1 MSDTTATTQ
10 TQSWMSFARKNLRE
24 QSLVEIRNGFAQAPH
39 YALGNIIED
48 LRRTPEG
55 APMLEVLMSL
65 TVTELRDLLTPPAAD
80 KPAKEKKVSTD
91 VKIENWSDAA
101 VKAAHAER
109 VMAFLTAKGLGEG
122 DFARG
127 FTPVELRKEQ
137 SVLGSEDQLRETMQT
152 LEAAGKVAFTGDTK
166 GKRYVVA
173 SLRVEADKAF
183 AAYKAAKAEAEAKK
197 AANKE
202 AGTAPKGGRK
212 AKAAPSA

>member
-65 TVTELRDLLTPPAAD
+65 TVTELRDLLTPPTAD

-109 VMAFLTAKGLGEG
+109 VLAFLQAGQMGEG

-127 FTPVELRKEQ
+127 FTPVQLRAKCD
-137 SVLGSEDQLRETMQT
+137 GTEDQLRDTMKV
-152 LEAAGKVAFTGDTK
+152 LEESGKVVWTGKTK
-166 GKRYVVA
+166 GKKYVVA
-173 SLRVEADKAF
+173 ALRAQAEKV
-183 AAYKAAKAEAEAKK
+183 AAEEVAAAEKEKAE
-197 AANKE
+197 KE
-202 AGTAPKGGRK
+202 ARKASGEVKGGRRP
-212 AKAAPSA
+212 KAAPAV